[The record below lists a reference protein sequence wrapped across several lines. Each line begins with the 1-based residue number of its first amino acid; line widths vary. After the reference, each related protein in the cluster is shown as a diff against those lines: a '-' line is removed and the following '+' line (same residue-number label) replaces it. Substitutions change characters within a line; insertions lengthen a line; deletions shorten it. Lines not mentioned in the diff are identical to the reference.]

1 MSKLSVANEYERQ
14 RQENIRRNEE
24 ILQQLHIPEIVK
36 SFKPVRPKPKP
47 RPPKVKTEPIRHS
60 LRLRGVKVDSPEAKR
75 RAEEEIVKKEK
86 RARLEGILALHAI
99 RAERTS
105 IDDTNQFIGILS
117 DISMAKDSRKDNDV
131 NKVQTNDINFDSVPG
146 GKEGFRA
153 VRWRCRSLNLKMTEE
168 WSSVKVTPER
178 IYCISVH
185 PSKDKILV
193 SAGDK
198 QGSLGFWDVNEINV
212 NEYGNEECR
221 TFMFD
226 AHTKTITWSQ
236 YSPTDSNLLFTSS
249 YDGSIRYIDL
259 NQAKS
264 IEAFVNNEYTY
275 THFDMDSTGQIIY
288 FSTNEGT
295 VGVKDIRQPITD
307 FNGYDLHDRKVGCIS
322 LNPTRPEL
330 MVTASLDRTMCLW
343 DIRKLGSDCKV
354 QDFTFPKSITS
365 AYWSPTG
372 DKVVSTSYD
381 DFIRVFNYN
390 EERKLKECVQ
400 IPHNNQV
407 GRWVTMLRATWNP
420 NPNLHPHFV
429 VGNMKRSADVYS
441 AVTGE
446 LIWNMRDERLT
457 SIPAVNVFHPKL
469 NVIVGGNASGRMV
482 VWQEKPKDAK

>member
-1 MSKLSVANEYERQ
+1 MSDFANEYERQ

-24 ILQQLHIPEIVK
+24 ILQQLNIPDIVR
-36 SFKPVRPKPKP
+36 SFKKPKPKP
-47 RPPKVKTEPIRHS
+47 RPPKVKTQPIRHS
-60 LRLRGVKVDSPEAKR
+60 LRLRGVKPDSSE
-75 RAEEEIVKKEK
+75 
-86 RARLEGILALHAI
+86 
-99 RAERTS
+99 
-105 IDDTNQFIGILS
+105 GILS
-117 DISMAKDSRKDNDV
+117 DLSMAKDSRKDYEVD
-131 NKVQTNDINFDSVPG
+131 KVQTNDVNFDSVPG
-146 GKEGFRA
+146 GKEGLKA
-153 VRWRCRSLNLKMTEE
+153 VRWRCRSLNLKTTED

-212 NEYGNEECR
+212 NEYGNGECQ

-226 AHTKTITWSQ
+226 AHTKTITCSQ

-249 YDGSIRYIDL
+249 YDGSIRYLDL

-264 IEAFVNNEYTY
+264 IETFVSNEYTY

-295 VGVKDIRQPITD
+295 VGVKDIRQPITV
-307 FNGYDLHDRKVGCIS
+307 FNGYDLHDKKVGCIS
-322 LNPTRPEL
+322 LNPIRPEL

-354 QDFTFPKSITS
+354 QEFTFTKSVTS

-381 DFIRVFNYN
+381 DLMRVFYYN
-390 EERKLKECVQ
+390 EERKLKERIQ
-400 IPHNNQV
+400 IPNNNQV
-407 GRWVTMLRATWNP
+407 GRWVTMFRATWNP
-420 NPNLHPHFV
+420 NPNLHPHFI
-429 VGNMKRSADVYS
+429 VGNMKRSADIYS

-446 LIWNMRDERLT
+446 LIGNMRDENL
-457 SIPAVNVFHPKL
+457 SAIPAVNAFHPKL
-469 NVIVGGNASGRMV
+469 NIIVSGNASGRMV